1 MDASLIT
8 VETNISRGLP
18 CYNVVGLGDT
28 VIREAGS
35 RIRAAIANSGM
46 EYPMTRIDVNLAP
59 ASSRKEGSHFD
70 LPMALGILAS
80 SGQIKNEEKTAFFG
94 ELSMDG
100 RINPVRGILPM
111 VIAAEKEGIDSVV
124 VPRGNAGEAS
134 LVRNLHIYCAESL
147 SQVVEHIKGEKTLNI
162 YTGIDN
168 IENEESK
175 EESDYKDVVGQENAK
190 RAMMIAASGGHGV
203 LMMGPPGAGKTMLA
217 ERLPG
222 ILPPLSYE
230 EKLQVTN
237 IYSVAGLLNE
247 NRQFITERPFRR
259 IHNDITRAA
268 LLGGGKKPKPGEL
281 SLAHRGVLF
290 VDEFPMLG
298 SHIIESL
305 RIPLEKNKVTISR
318 QDSSVDF
325 PAEVMLV
332 AAANPCPCGHRGD
345 GKKECTCTYG
355 QLAAYDRKISDMIR
369 DRIDMHVNVE
379 AVDPGNISES
389 FGKMTSKE
397 MKEKVEYTRRIQYE
411 RYGRELLNSRLTKQ
425 QTEEY
430 IPLGKDERLFMEQA
444 YESMGL
450 TMRTYNK
457 TLLVSRTI
465 ADMEGKQDIEVQHLA
480 ESLQYRG
487 RGHGI

>member
-1 MDASLIT
+1 MLSKILTTTVMGMDASLIT

-111 VIAAEKEGIDSVV
+111 VIAAEKEGIHSVV

-259 IHNDITRAA
+259 IHNDITRVA

-281 SLAHRGVLF
+281 SLAHRG
-290 VDEFPMLG
+290 
-298 SHIIESL
+298 SL
-305 RIPLEKNKVTISR
+305 ITAEMAVSQGRDVYAVPCNINNQYGMGGNLLIRDGAIPLVVLSDIYKYLGLENPPEEDSLKGITGDERVIYQCLRNGREWSIDELSGKVKIPPGRLNGIIT
-318 QDSSVDF
+318 
-325 PAEVMLV
+325 VMEMKGIL
-332 AAANPCPCGHRGD
+332 H
-345 GKKECTCTYG
+345 T
-355 QLAAYDRKISDMIR
+355 
-369 DRIDMHVNVE
+369 
-379 AVDPGNISES
+379 S
-389 FGKMTSKE
+389 FGK
-397 MKEKVEYTRRIQYE
+397 I
-411 RYGRELLNSRLTKQ
+411 
-425 QTEEY
+425 
-430 IPLGKDERLFMEQA
+430 F
-444 YESMGL
+444 
-450 TMRTYNK
+450 
-457 TLLVSRTI
+457 I
-465 ADMEGKQDIEVQHLA
+465 AK
-480 ESLQYRG
+480 
-487 RGHGI
+487 